1 MYVFRF
7 DVVWDHWS
15 YFSQGLWI
23 TLWVSFASIGLGLAI
38 GLVVALCRISRNPF
52 LSLPMM
58 AYIELFRNTPTLVK
72 LVWVF
77 YMIPILLGV
86 ELGALTSCILAMGIS
101 AGAYLAEVFRAGIQ
115 DVRRGDIEAAY
126 AVGMTPGQTMRR
138 IILPQAVRKT
148 LPPTVNTF
156 IVFIKYSSLVSVL
169 GVSDLMYRAN
179 VIATTTFRPLE
190 IFTVLAIF
198 YFVICFGLS
207 RAVGVMES
215 RMAVDK

>member
-1 MYVFRF
+1 
-7 DVVWDHWS
+7 
-15 YFSQGLWI
+15 
-23 TLWVSFASIGLGLAI
+23 
-38 GLVVALCRISRNPF
+38 
-52 LSLPMM
+52 
-58 AYIELFRNTPTLVK
+58 
-72 LVWVF
+72 
-77 YMIPILLGV
+77 
-86 ELGALTSCILAMGIS
+86 
-101 AGAYLAEVFRAGIQ
+101 
-115 DVRRGDIEAAY
+115 
-126 AVGMTPGQTMRR
+126 MRR

-179 VIATTTFRPLE
+179 IIATTTFRPLE